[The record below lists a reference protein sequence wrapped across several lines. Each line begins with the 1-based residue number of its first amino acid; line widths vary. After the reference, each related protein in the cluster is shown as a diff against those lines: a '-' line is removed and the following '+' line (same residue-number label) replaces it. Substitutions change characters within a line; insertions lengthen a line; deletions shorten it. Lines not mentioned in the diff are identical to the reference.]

1 MTRFGRGRRLL
12 YGQLLFFFCAIGQT
26 YLALLP
32 TQFSALGGLISGV
45 LCVVAKSFK
54 VRLLRDDNIEHHRG
68 ELLATLVS
76 KMDAIA
82 ADYPVTER
90 E

>member
-1 MTRFGRGRRLL
+1 LGGVDA
-12 YGQLLFFFCAIGQT
+12 FFTVSCCFFS
-26 YLALLP
+26 ALSAKLIWPCYP
-32 TQFSALGGLISGV
+32 TQFSALGGLISGI

>member
-1 MTRFGRGRRLL
+1 
-12 YGQLLFFFCAIGQT
+12 
-26 YLALLP
+26 
-32 TQFSALGGLISGV
+32 LISGV